1 VFNWSLPNKVEKMN
15 EDPMDNDKINELFS
29 EIVKSSNISGI
40 SDMDDDSGEKSEN
53 PQYELKHLIF
63 LQEILAD
70 CISNVSQVIFMLL
83 EGEPPVDQDLPD
95 VLGALYKIA
104 EDFNGV
110 MVQLYI
116 ETDED
121 LTEDEDGEQ

>member
-1 VFNWSLPNKVEKMN
+1 
-15 EDPMDNDKINELFS
+15 MDNDKINELFS